1 MILKSKVHDGAF
13 NLKTHLWTGL
23 LQIQRTLQT
32 VLLLKAKKKTAYWIN
47 FGSVLYHCLPAAL
60 HVCTQCHLDSDAALD
75 PPAVAGR
82 WVTLLRQ
89 VSVNQVEDSEAPASI
104 STRISF
110 SIPRIESANLEVSG
124 CRGVVWWV
132 ERGGITINKEA
143 QRHNKFMIVILKY
156 TRRKS
161 RQVYRSE

>member
-1 MILKSKVHDGAF
+1 MKEEAFSQLQVSVPSKWFWKCYWKVNTWWSF
-13 NLKTHLWTGL
+13 
-23 LQIQRTLQT
+23 QT
-32 VLLLKAKKKTAYWIN
+32 ENTSVDSSSTNPENTVPMLKAEKQPWHVYWIN
-47 FGSVLYHCLPAAL
+47 FGFGVYETLPAAL

-124 CRGVVWWV
+124 C
-132 ERGGITINKEA
+132 GGEL
-143 QRHNKFMIVILKY
+143 FGGL
-156 TRRKS
+156 RR
-161 RQVYRSE
+161 EE